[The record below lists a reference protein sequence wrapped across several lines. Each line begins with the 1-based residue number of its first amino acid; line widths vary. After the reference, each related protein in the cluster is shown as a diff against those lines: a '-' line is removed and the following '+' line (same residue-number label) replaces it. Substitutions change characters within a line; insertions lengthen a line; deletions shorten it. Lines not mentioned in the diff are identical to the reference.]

1 MEWGKASRK
10 MRIGIRKI
18 VVDRGGLRGIRE
30 MGMEAEWIRG
40 NQESHYQEEEHVL
53 FVGKSVPSI
62 S

>member
-1 MEWGKASRK
+1 

-53 FVGKSVPSI
+53 FVGKSVPST